1 MNNDEV
7 LCTIKWTV
15 ADVRKAFEETY
26 KRQPDDNEL
35 QEAIDSISWG
45 LIEDSSIENGWT
57 CINTAIADIFNEEE
71 EDD

>member
-1 MNNDEV
+1 MNDDEV

-35 QEAIDSISWG
+35 QEAIDSISWETV
-45 LIEDSSIENGWT
+45 EDSSIENGWVH
-57 CINTAIADIFNEEE
+57 INTAIADIFNEEE

>member
-1 MNNDEV
+1 MNDDEV

-26 KRQPDDNEL
+26 KRKPDDNEL
-35 QEAIDSISWG
+35 QEAIDSISWET
-45 LIEDSSIENGWT
+45 IEDSSIESGWGY
-57 CINTAIADIFNEEE
+57 INTAIADIFNEEE